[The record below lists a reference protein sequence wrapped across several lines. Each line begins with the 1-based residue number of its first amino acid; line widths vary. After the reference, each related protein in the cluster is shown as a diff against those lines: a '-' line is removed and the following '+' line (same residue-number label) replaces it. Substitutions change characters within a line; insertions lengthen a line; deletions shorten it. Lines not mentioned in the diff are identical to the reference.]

1 MIRGVFGRRV
11 AELTTVL
18 VAIPLFGA
26 QDATPTT
33 IQLPDGTPI
42 HLYLKDDL
50 DSKSSR
56 KGDLIRFQVREDVV
70 VRNVVVIPAG
80 SVAEGHVTAVGH
92 RGMAGHSGRLSFCV
106 DHVAAPDGTKVPVV
120 SAPNLS
126 GGSNGKVAAAAA
138 VTYGPEA
145 LLMRGWNAVIRKGT
159 MLNAYVNGD
168 HDIGMANL
176 TVHPSYALSS
186 ANPSP
191 QPSAPLPPARAPTTP
206 ESPETIAVPV
216 GSTPD
221 GADIVVDQKFVGNT
235 PSTVRLTQGDH
246 TISIEKSGFKPWQRT
261 ITVTAGASPTINV
274 TLEKE

>member
-1 MIRGVFGRRV
+1 
-11 AELTTVL
+11 
-18 VAIPLFGA
+18 
-26 QDATPTT
+26 
-33 IQLPDGTPI
+33 
-42 HLYLKDDL
+42 
-50 DSKSSR
+50 
-56 KGDLIRFQVREDVV
+56 
-70 VRNVVVIPAG
+70 
-80 SVAEGHVTAVGH
+80 
-92 RGMAGHSGRLSFCV
+92 
-106 DHVAAPDGTKVPVV
+106 VV